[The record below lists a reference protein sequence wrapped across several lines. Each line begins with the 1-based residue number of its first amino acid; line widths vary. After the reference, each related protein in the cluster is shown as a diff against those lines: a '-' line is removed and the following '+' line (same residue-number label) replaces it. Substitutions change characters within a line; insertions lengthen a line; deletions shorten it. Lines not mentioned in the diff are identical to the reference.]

1 MEITIKKATIDDL
14 KEIQEL
20 SLKLFEKEY
29 KEYDSSLDLD
39 WTLGK
44 TGTKFFKN
52 RITKEDGC
60 VLIAIV
66 ENKVV
71 GYLCGWLKKAESYR
85 KLPTIAELENTFVLV
100 DFRSKGAGGKLYRE
114 FVKWFKSKGVGK
126 IKVEASAQNELGIK
140 FYRKNNF
147 KDYSLILETNI

>member
-71 GYLCGWLKKAESYR
+71 GYLCG
-85 KLPTIAELENTFVLV
+85 
-100 DFRSKGAGGKLYRE
+100 
-114 FVKWFKSKGVGK
+114 
-126 IKVEASAQNELGIK
+126 
-140 FYRKNNF
+140 
-147 KDYSLILETNI
+147 